1 LRIVTLDDQV
11 VGERLGHTIFGPN
24 GRLLL
29 HAGVRLTP
37 DYVKVLRARG
47 YLSIAL
53 HDPMAWSAAPVD
65 ALRDETRAKAN
76 AAVARAL
83 ESIGE
88 PRRDAMAAVR
98 RVVDEII
105 ADIGA
110 NASLAYTVSALRSVQ
125 DGLFT
130 HSVNVC
136 AYSIILAS
144 MLALERE
151 DLRHLGV
158 GALLHD
164 VGKIY
169 YLDLVNKPGP
179 LEPAEFERIKQHTTD
194 GFQLLRGQD
203 GIHLL
208 AAHMAFQ
215 HHERLDGQG
224 YPRGLPADR
233 IHAWAR
239 VAAVADV
246 YDTITGDRPYG
257 AGLPPVAA
265 MGELRQAG
273 TAGQLDPGLVRYLS
287 QRVAAYPEGSIL
299 LLESGELA
307 VVVGQSEKGAEQPRV
322 RVLTDGKLKLT
333 APSERVL
340 GGGEPPTTVR
350 SVLAD
355 YPRKVRR
362 QFGLKAPT

>member
-1 LRIVTLDDQV
+1 MRIVTLDDQV
-11 VGERLGHTIFGPN
+11 VGERLGHTIFGPG

-29 HAGVRLTP
+29 HAGVRLTH
-37 DYVKVLRARG
+37 DYVQVLRGRG
-47 YLSIAL
+47 YLSVAV
-53 HDPMAWSAAPVD
+53 HDPLSPDAVPVD

-76 AAVARAL
+76 AAIERAL
-83 ESIGE
+83 QGIGE
-88 PRRDAMAAVR
+88 PRRGAMAAIR

-110 NASLAYTVSALRSVQ
+110 NASLAYSVSALRSVQ
-125 DGLFT
+125 DSLFT

-136 AYSIILAS
+136 AYSVILAA

-151 DLRHLGV
+151 DLRHLGI

-169 YLDLVNKPGP
+169 YLDLVNKPGKLDP
-179 LEPAEFERIKQHTTD
+179 SEFERIKQHTTD
-194 GFQLLRGQD
+194 GFQLLRGQE

-215 HHERLDGQG
+215 HHERLDGKG
-224 YPRGLPADR
+224 YPRGLAADR
-233 IHAWAR
+233 IHAWSR

-257 AGLPPVAA
+257 AGLPPVSA
-265 MGELRQAG
+265 MAELRQAG
-273 TAGQLDPGLVRYLS
+273 LLGQLDPTLVRYLS
-287 QRVAAYPEGSIL
+287 QRVAVYPEGTIL
-299 LLESGELA
+299 VLESGEIA
-307 VVVGQSEKGAEQPRV
+307 VVVGQTEKGAEQPRV
-322 RVLTDGKLKLT
+322 RVLTNPKLKLV
-333 APSERVL
+333 APGERVL
-340 GGGEPPTTVR
+340 SGADPGTAVR

-355 YPRKVRR
+355 YPRKVRN